1 MMESMNV
8 KPGDVA
14 IILKGRWPNVGRLVY
29 VERDHPDVNYA
40 YLGYGVLKSWVV
52 SSLGS
57 QLDTTGGPSDRGH
70 TPDLSLKR
78 LDLTPEQARA
88 MYLAK
93 AQHDFDEAVKELAAF
108 MAQRESEQVTA

>member
-1 MMESMNV
+1 MNV
-8 KPGDVA
+8 KSGDVA

-29 VERDHPDVNYA
+29 VEHRHPDVNYS
-40 YLGYGVLKSWVV
+40 YLGYGILKSWVV

-93 AQHDFDEAVKELAAF
+93 AQHDFDDAARELVAL
-108 MAQRESEQVTA
+108 MVQWELEQVTA

>member
-1 MMESMNV
+1 MNV

-29 VERDHPDVNYA
+29 VEHDHPDVNYA
-40 YLGYGVLKSWVV
+40 YLGYGILKSWVV

-57 QLDTTGGPSDRGH
+57 KLDTTGGPNDRGH
-70 TPDLSLKR
+70 TPDMSLKR

-88 MYLAK
+88 MHQAK
-93 AQHDFDEAVKELAAF
+93 AQHDFDEAAKELAAL
-108 MAQRESEQVTA
+108 MVERESELVTG

>member
-14 IILKGRWPNVGRLVY
+14 IILKGRWPNVGRVVY
-29 VERDHPDVNYA
+29 VEHAHPDVNYCN
-40 YLGYGVLKSWVV
+40 LGYGILKSWVV

-88 MYLAK
+88 MYVAK
-93 AQHDFDEAVKELAAF
+93 AQHDFDEAIKELGALL
-108 MAQRESEQVTA
+108 AQRESEQVTA